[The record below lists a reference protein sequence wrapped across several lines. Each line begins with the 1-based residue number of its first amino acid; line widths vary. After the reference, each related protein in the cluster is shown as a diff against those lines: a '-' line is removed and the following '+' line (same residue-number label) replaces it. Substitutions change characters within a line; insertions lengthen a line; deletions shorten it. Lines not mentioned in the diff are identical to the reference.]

1 MLKRIGSLQQ
11 KILILGIT
19 GIGLAFS
26 SSPTSSFGLLKV
38 ASQEWK
44 RVNQQSLKRSLQALC
59 RSKLLIEKRHR
70 NGTITLELTEAGK
83 RQVKYLSIFGKG
95 VKIKKPKKWDK
106 LWRVVMF
113 DIPEETRKF
122 RDILRDHLKQIGFR
136 ELQHSVFIF
145 PYPCEKE
152 LAALVDL
159 YSAKKYV
166 RILTVKT
173 VDNETIIRKLF
184 PSLKHS

>member
-95 VKIKKPKKWDK
+95 VKIKKPKKSEPRSGDTCIFF
-106 LWRVVMF
+106 L
-113 DIPEETRKF
+113 RKKIRAARKRSF
-122 RDILRDHLKQIGFR
+122 LAIGAMKCLSKIR
-136 ELQHSVFIF
+136 AYLIGIF
-145 PYPCEKE
+145 
-152 LAALVDL
+152 
-159 YSAKKYV
+159 
-166 RILTVKT
+166 
-173 VDNETIIRKLF
+173 
-184 PSLKHS
+184 SLNQDTHHV